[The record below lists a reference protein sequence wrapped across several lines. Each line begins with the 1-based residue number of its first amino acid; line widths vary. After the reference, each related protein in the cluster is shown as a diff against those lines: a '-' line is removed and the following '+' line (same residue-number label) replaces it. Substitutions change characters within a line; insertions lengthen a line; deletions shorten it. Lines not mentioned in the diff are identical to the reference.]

1 MKSEKAGDYYSFNS
15 SGDKH
20 LISPHNTTLESNIKF
35 MRMNYPL
42 VEFNPLNLVFYT
54 QQKLSIAEGV

>member
-35 MRMNYPL
+35 MRIKEMII
-42 VEFNPLNLVFYT
+42 T
-54 QQKLSIAEGV
+54 